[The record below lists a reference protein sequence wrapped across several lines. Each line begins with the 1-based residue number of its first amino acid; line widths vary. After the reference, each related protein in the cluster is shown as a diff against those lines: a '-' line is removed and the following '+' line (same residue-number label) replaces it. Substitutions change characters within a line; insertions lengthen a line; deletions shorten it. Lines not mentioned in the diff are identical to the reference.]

1 MRTRVARRLR
11 RLPSSSRIIQG
22 RCGASFD
29 LCSPKA
35 ASLDP
40 LRFVILI
47 EAKDLCIWVCHAAPE
62 NRELRT
68 FMPTAVFKRV
78 LLKISGEALAATQ
91 GFGVD
96 TTRIHEIAAELAD
109 VHSLGIQLAI
119 VVGGGNFFRGV
130 ADQAKDMDRVSADH
144 MGMLATVINSLA
156 LQDALEK
163 QNVFTRVQ
171 TAIEMN
177 QVAEPFIRR
186 RAIRHLEKGRVVIFA
201 GGTGN
206 PYFSTDT
213 AASLRA
219 MEIKADAILKA
230 TKVDG
235 IYDADPMTVKDAKK
249 FSQLTYMDVLKLGLK
264 VIDSTAISLCKDNN
278 LPIIVFNLNQRGNI
292 RRVVLGEKIG
302 SLVSA

>member
-1 MRTRVARRLR
+1 MAQT
-11 RLPSSSRIIQG
+11 
-22 RCGASFD
+22 
-29 LCSPKA
+29 
-35 ASLDP
+35 
-40 LRFVILI
+40 
-47 EAKDLCIWVCHAAPE
+47 
-62 NRELRT
+62 
-68 FMPTAVFKRV
+68 VFKRI
-78 LLKISGEALAATQ
+78 LLKLSGEALAAGQ

-96 TTRIHEIAAELAD
+96 TTRVHEIAEELAE
-109 VHSLGIQLAI
+109 VHELDIQIAI

-130 ADQAKDMDRVSADH
+130 AEQAKEMDRVSADH
-144 MGMLATVINSLA
+144 MGMLATVINALA

-163 QNVFTRVQ
+163 HGVHTRVQ
-171 TAIEMN
+171 SAIEMN

-235 IYDADPMTVKDAKK
+235 IYDADPMVVKDAKK
-249 FSQLTYMDVLKLGLK
+249 FVEISYMDVLKKGLR
-264 VIDSTAISLCKDNN
+264 VMDLTAISLCKDNN
-278 LPIIVFNLNQRGNI
+278 LPIVVFSLNERGNI
-292 RRVVLGEKIG
+292 KKVVTGEKIG

>member
-1 MRTRVARRLR
+1 MTLA
-11 RLPSSSRIIQG
+11 
-22 RCGASFD
+22 
-29 LCSPKA
+29 
-35 ASLDP
+35 
-40 LRFVILI
+40 
-47 EAKDLCIWVCHAAPE
+47 
-62 NRELRT
+62 
-68 FMPTAVFKRV
+68 FKRV
-78 LLKISGEALAATQ
+78 LLKLSGEALAAGQ

-96 TTRIHEIAAELAD
+96 ETRIHQIAAELED
-109 VHSLGIQLAI
+109 VHSLGVEIAI

-130 ADQAKDMDRVSADH
+130 AEQAREMDRVAADH
-144 MGMLATVINSLA
+144 MGMLATVINAIA

-163 QNVFTRVQ
+163 RGVFTRVM

-201 GGTGN
+201 AGTGS

-235 IYDADPMTVKDAKK
+235 VYDADPVVVKDAKL
-249 FSQLTYMDVLKLGLK
+249 FDRISYMDVLKLGLK
-264 VIDSTAISLCKDNN
+264 VMDSTAISLCKDNN
-278 LPIIVFNLNQRGNI
+278 LPIVVFNLNRPGNI
-292 RRVVLGEKIG
+292 RRVVTGEKVG
-302 SLVSA
+302 SLVTA